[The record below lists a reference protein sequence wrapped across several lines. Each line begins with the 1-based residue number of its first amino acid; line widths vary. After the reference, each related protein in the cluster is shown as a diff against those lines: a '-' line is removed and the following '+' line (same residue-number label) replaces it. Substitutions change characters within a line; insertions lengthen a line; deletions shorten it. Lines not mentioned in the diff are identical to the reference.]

1 MNVFKI
7 VGNSL
12 LRLHL
17 DNVWR
22 PVNYL
27 DTETLIRK
35 IYEYRH
41 NEQFRV
47 YRRYVKFQEERLKI
61 SRCYYP

>member
-1 MNVFKI
+1 MNIFKI

-35 IYEYRH
+35 IYEYRY

-47 YRRYVKFQEERLKI
+47 YRRYVKSQDNKLKI

>member
-7 VGNSL
+7 VGNCL

-47 YRRYVKFQEERLKI
+47 YRRYIKFQEERLKI

>member
-1 MNVFKI
+1 MNIFKI

-35 IYEYRH
+35 ICEYRY
-41 NEQFRV
+41 NE
-47 YRRYVKFQEERLKI
+47 
-61 SRCYYP
+61 

>member
-27 DTETLIRK
+27 DTETLIKK
-35 IYEYRH
+35 IYECRH
-41 NEQFRV
+41 DEQ
-47 YRRYVKFQEERLKI
+47 YKITEEYIKQHEEKLKRI
-61 SRCYYP
+61 KCFYP